1 MTSREEGGS
10 DDLLDLDPPT
20 AKGAARDA
28 LSRAIEGDSFDE
40 WEREPFQ
47 SFLLDE
53 I

>member
-1 MTSREEGGS
+1 MIYSISTHR
-10 DDLLDLDPPT
+10 PP
-20 AKGAARDA
+20 RMPPDA